1 MDLEALIDNKKR
13 WWQIKFSVT
22 INKGKYM
29 KASQDEYIALKL
41 LEALTKSEK
50 LETNVFIEILNDFR
64 GKIDFKDFSCYHDSS
79 GRNLIHA

>member
-1 MDLEALIDNKKR
+1 
-13 WWQIKFSVT
+13 
-22 INKGKYM
+22 M

-50 LETNVFIEILNDFR
+50 LETNVFMEILNDFR

-79 GRNLIHA
+79 SRKLIRA